1 MLRTV
6 TIATGIAAGFAG
18 VAAAESIT
26 VYSAGPANLAEALQD
41 AFEAET
47 GIDVELFQA
56 TTGDVMA
63 RLEAE
68 EANPQ
73 ADVVVSASWASAL
86 DLQDRGLLMEYE
98 SPNAEAVPDFLKHSH
113 YVAQGVS
120 ALAIAWNTESG
131 TPRPSDWADLAAPEY
146 ADLVTMPD
154 PSQSGSAFELVAGLQ
169 EAMGEDAWTLL
180 GELAENGMIV
190 PGANAAALNPVLQGA
205 AAAVFGAVDYISYG
219 RADDGETIEVIAPES
234 GTVIAPRPMM
244 ILESTDNAEG
254 AQAFIDFALSEAGQE
269 LVAEVFLMPART
281 DIAAR
286 RPGIEDLDIIELD
299 AEELDAQ
306 RDDIIARYN
315 EVVLGR

>member
-6 TIATGIAAGFAG
+6 TIATGFAAGLAG
-18 VAAAESIT
+18 AASAETIT
-26 VYSAGPANLAEALQD
+26 VYSAGPGNLAEALQD

-47 GIDVELFQA
+47 GIEVDLFQG
-56 TTGDVMA
+56 TTGDVMS

-68 EANPQ
+68 ESNPQ

-86 DLQDRGLLMEYE
+86 DLHDRGLLMEYE
-98 SPNAEAVPDFLKHSH
+98 SPNAENVPDFLKHSH

-180 GELAENGMIV
+180 GDLAENGMIV

-219 RADDGETIEVIAPES
+219 RADDGEAIEVIAPES

-244 ILESTDNAEG
+244 ILDSTDDAES
-254 AQAFIDFALSEAGQE
+254 AQAFIDFVLSEAGQE

-281 DIAAR
+281 DIEAR
-286 RPGIEDLDIIELD
+286 RPGIDELDIIELD

-306 RDDIIARYN
+306 RDDIIERYN

>member
-190 PGANAAALNPVLQGA
+190 PGANAAALHPVLQGA

-254 AQAFIDFALSEAGQE
+254 AQAFIDFVLSEAGQE

>member
-254 AQAFIDFALSEAGQE
+254 AQAFIDFVLSEAGQE

>member
-6 TIATGIAAGFAG
+6 TIATGFAAGLAG
-18 VAAAESIT
+18 TASAETIT
-26 VYSAGPANLAEALQD
+26 VYSAGPGNLAEALQD

-47 GIDVELFQA
+47 GIEVELFQG

-68 EANPQ
+68 ESNPQ

-86 DLQDRGLLMEYE
+86 DLHGRGLLMEYA
-98 SPNAEAVPDFLKHSH
+98 SPNAENIPDFLKHSH

-120 ALAIAWNTESG
+120 ALAIAWNTDSG

-180 GELAENGMIV
+180 GDLAENGMIV

-219 RADDGETIEVIAPES
+219 RADDGEAIEVIVPES

-244 ILESTDNAEG
+244 ILDSTDDAES
-254 AQAFIDFALSEAGQE
+254 AQAFIDFVLSEAGQE

-286 RPGIEDLDIIELD
+286 RPGIDELDIIELD

-306 RDDIIARYN
+306 RDDIIERYN

>member
-6 TIATGIAAGFAG
+6 MLAGGLAAGLAG
-18 VAAAESIT
+18 PVAANSIT
-26 VYSAGPANLAEALQD
+26 VYTAGPANLAEALQD
-41 AFEAET
+41 AFTAET
-47 GIDVELFQA
+47 GIRVDLFQG

-86 DLQDRGLLMEYE
+86 DLYDRGLLLEYQ
-98 SPNAEAVPDFLKHSH
+98 SPEAENVPDFLKHSH

-120 ALAIAWNTESG
+120 ALAIAWNTNSG
-131 TPRPSDWADLAAPEY
+131 TPRPTDWDDLADPAY

-154 PSQSGSAFELVAGLQ
+154 PSQSGSAFELVAGL
-169 EAMGEDAWTLL
+169 EKAMGEDAWALL
-180 GELAENGMIV
+180 GALAENGMIV

-205 AAAVFGAVDYISYG
+205 AAAVFGAVDYIAYG
-219 RADDGETIEVIAPES
+219 RAADGEPIEVIMPES

-244 ILESTDNAEG
+244 ILASTDNAES
-254 AQAFIDFALSEAGQE
+254 AQQYIDFVLGEAGQA
-269 LVAEVFLMPART
+269 LVAEVFLMPARR
-281 DIAAR
+281 DIEGR
-286 RPGIEDLDIIELD
+286 RPGIDELDIIELD
-299 AEELDAQ
+299 AAELDAE
-306 RDDIIARYN
+306 REKIIARYN